1 MKTIIAI
8 IFSVTITFA
17 SGLYDSSYLVNAKDS
32 QVESQMDKHL
42 MYGDFEQVLRFE
54 PIFFDPSTNFIV
66 QESQDYLEQIAQ
78 AYEKY
83 KNRDITLTII
93 GYTDHVQTKTE
104 KVNQSTWFPTYPNDL
119 TIESSQEIAL
129 QYATYTHD
137 KLVDKGIP
145 NEIIIV
151 EQRGGLDNLYTR
163 ATQEGRDKN
172 YRAMVTMYISK
183 ASNADS
189 DNDGV
194 IDTKDKCPYTP
205 AGHTVNADGCSEL
218 LNLTIHYN
226 VNSSVIRDISFEKL
240 TKVIAFM
247 KKYPNFKALLYG
259 HTSSE
264 GTRLN
269 NQILSEKR
277 ALSIRKYLIKQ
288 GISSSRIS
296 VYGRASTEPIA
307 SNDTP
312 EGKEENRRVEIKL
325 H

>member
-8 IFSVTITFA
+8 IFSVTMVFA
-17 SGLYDSSYLVNAKDS
+17 SGLYDDQYSVNSSS
-32 QVESQMDKHL
+32 EQIESKMDKYL
-42 MYGDFEQVLRFE
+42 MYGDFDQILRFE
-54 PIFFDPSTNFIV
+54 PLFFHPSTNLIK
-66 QESQDYLEQIAQ
+66 QESSDYLEEVTK

-83 KNRDITLTII
+83 KDRDITLTII

-104 KVNQSTWFPTYPNDL
+104 KVNQSTWFPTYTNDL

-129 QYATYTHD
+129 GYATYTHD
-137 KLVDKGIP
+137 ELVNKGVP
-145 NEIIIV
+145 ENLIIV

-163 ATQEGRDKN
+163 ATQEGRENN
-172 YRAMVTMYISK
+172 YRAMVTMYVGK
-183 ASNADS
+183 ANNADS

-194 IDTKDKCPYTP
+194 IDAKDKCPYTP
-205 AGHTVNADGCSEL
+205 AGHTVNSDGCSEL

-240 TKVIAFM
+240 TKMIAFM
-247 KKYPNFKALLYG
+247 KKYPNFKAVLYG

-277 ALSIRKYLIKQ
+277 ALSIRKYLITQ
-288 GISSSRIS
+288 GINSSRIS
-296 VYGRASTEPIA
+296 VYGRASTQPIA
-307 SNDTP
+307 SNDTV
-312 EGKEENRRVEIKL
+312 EGREENRRVEIKL